1 MFFKGSRYA
10 LVGEALIDDGKGH
23 IVRYKKTRF
32 IPETAGPMLP
42 IGSMHMVRQGD
53 RLDLIANLYFRDPER
68 FWRICDA
75 NAILWPDELTA
86 EPGDKI
92 LIPAAEV

>member
-23 IVRYKKTRF
+23 VVRYKKTRF
-32 IPETAGPMLP
+32 IPETAGPML
-42 IGSMHMVRQGD
+42 HMVRQGD

-75 NAILWPDELTA
+75 NAVLWPDELTA

-92 LIPAAEV
+92 LIPGAEV